1 MANHLL
7 FSFQSSSLLIYV
19 THSLMIHLSERSTW
33 ESAGIWSDNLQL
45 LTMFQFAFALQT
57 FTMGFAFW
65 RLPCPRSK
73 IRPMAK
79 RKLHQKSAAAVNAII
94 CINLS
99 GSWRCRRKN
108 DQAAEVA
115 GAVIKFCETDAPT
128 HSLFRWS
135 QNWPS
140 FKACWHCS
148 EIVLILFLFAHI
160 KRETSIVIK

>member
-1 MANHLL
+1 MSGWQTEQTGQTKWHLNL
-7 FSFQSSSLLIYV
+7 TFQVSCDWQLSQFLQCFSLRLHYRPTQWAL
-19 THSLMIHLSERSTW
+19 LSE
-33 ESAGIWSDNLQL
+33 GCPVQ
-45 LTMFQFAFALQT
+45 
-57 FTMGFAFW
+57 G
-65 RLPCPRSK
+65 PRSVRWPK
-73 IRPMAK
+73 ENCAK
-79 RKLHQKSAAAVNAII
+79 KSAAAVNAII

-160 KRETSIVIK
+160 RRETSIVIK